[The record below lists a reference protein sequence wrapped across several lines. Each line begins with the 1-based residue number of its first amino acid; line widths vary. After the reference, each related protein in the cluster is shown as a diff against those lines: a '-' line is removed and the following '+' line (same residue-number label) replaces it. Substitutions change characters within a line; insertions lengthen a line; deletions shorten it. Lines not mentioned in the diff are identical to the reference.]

1 VVSPWFSPIADMS
14 MAGSTAIKGSEAADC
29 VMARTDRLIE
39 QYRHFGTFEKC
50 GLAVRMSVHWG

>member
-39 QYRHFGTFEKC
+39 QYPYFR
-50 GLAVRMSVHWG
+50 LWDV